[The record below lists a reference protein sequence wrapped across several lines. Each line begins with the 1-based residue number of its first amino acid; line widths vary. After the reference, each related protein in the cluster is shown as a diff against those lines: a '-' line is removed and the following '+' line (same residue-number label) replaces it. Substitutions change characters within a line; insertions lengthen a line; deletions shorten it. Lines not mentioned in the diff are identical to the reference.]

1 MTDGIQYWL
10 NVIGIAV
17 GLAMDAFAVSI
28 AAGLT
33 LGKVTFRPAF
43 RLAWHFGLFQFMMPI
58 IGWWV
63 GSTVSLYVAAYD
75 HWLAFALL
83 SFVGGKMILD
93 TFAHKE
99 GQPRANPTKGLML
112 VALSIATS
120 IDALAVGLSMAFLGV
135 SVWGPA
141 IVIGLVAMT
150 FTAFGIVFAGRF
162 LGNWG
167 RIAHVAGGLV
177 LIAIGLHVLI
187 AHSNGAN

>member
-1 MTDGIQYWL
+1 MTDTTQYWL
-10 NVIGIAV
+10 NVIGMAV
-17 GLAMDAFAVSI
+17 ALAMDAFAVSI

-63 GSTVSLYVAAYD
+63 GSTVSRHVAAYD

-83 SFVGGKMILD
+83 TFVGGKMFLD
-93 TFAHKE
+93 ALAHHDK
-99 GQPRANPTKGLML
+99 PKVNPTRGWML
-112 VALSIATS
+112 IALSVATS

-150 FTAFGIVFAGRF
+150 FTAFGIVFAGRL

-167 RIAHVAGGLV
+167 RIAHALGGLV

-187 AHSNGAN
+187 AH